1 MRATPRDAPAAGAL
15 AYAARVPDTTAG
27 PATGPPSGVRAAA
40 AIVLLEAAALAVTA
54 VVLLVL
60 AFVHTTTRLWAAVAI
75 VGFALLGAAVLAL
88 CARGL
93 VRLRPSARSPVI
105 LVQLLAIPVGYSLGI
120 QAGRALVGVP
130 ILILAVAVLAL
141 LMTPSSRQALDRF
154 G

>member
-1 MRATPRDAPAAGAL
+1 MPETVAEPAAD
-15 AYAARVPDTTAG
+15 P
-27 PATGPPSGVRAAA
+27 PPSGVRAAA

-54 VVLLVL
+54 AVLLVL

-105 LVQLLAIPVGYSLGI
+105 LVQLLAVPVSYSLAI

-130 ILILAVAVLAL
+130 ILIVAITVLVL
-141 LMTPSSRQALDRF
+141 LMLPSSRQSLDRF
-154 G
+154 Q